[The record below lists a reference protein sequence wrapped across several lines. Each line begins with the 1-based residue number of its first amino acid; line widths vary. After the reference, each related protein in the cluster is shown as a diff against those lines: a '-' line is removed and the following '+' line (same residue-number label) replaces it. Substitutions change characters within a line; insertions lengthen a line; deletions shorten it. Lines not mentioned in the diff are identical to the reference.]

1 MQQSRQLYDIMS
13 WRRGKT
19 FNLRVLLTV
28 ANWNP
33 PELAS
38 LLLPASRI
46 YSLEDEARQDPGEDS
61 PGGTE
66 RASSSLEDA
75 LMAVTAQGSADGV
88 VVSTPSSGLAL
99 ETAEE
104 EKRASA
110 NILSPAPLPERP
122 EYTDSPFSRRS
133 CPGKRG
139 RR

>member
-1 MQQSRQLYDIMS
+1 MQQSRQLYHIMS

-46 YSLEDEARQDPGEDS
+46 YSLEDEARQDPGADS

-66 RASSSLEDA
+66 RDSSSLEDA
-75 LMAVTAQGSADGV
+75 LMAVTAQGSHSLPG
-88 VVSTPSSGLAL
+88 PKSGLRLAL
-99 ETAEE
+99 LLCFHSITQ
-104 EKRASA
+104 
-110 NILSPAPLPERP
+110 
-122 EYTDSPFSRRS
+122 T
-133 CPGKRG
+133 GG
-139 RR
+139 